1 MFGYGVG
8 SALGGSQ
15 HREIVGS
22 IPRHTAGYLPHF
34 AGGLP
39 HFAGWDT
46 IVGADPVSQAAAA
59 AVQQVASAPP
69 HMQAL
74 MAQHLARSPL
84 GNHPIVQQAL
94 GGAGN
99 PYPAS
104 MAPSSVAYG
113 SNLGVQQSPS
123 SKPRLFPIGFTSGGT
138 VAASGTVIITSR
150 PQILFRP
157 ERLIVPSAVATNF
170 QINDIR
176 VGKNSQLVQ
185 ASPLPASAFVET
197 AIDTRMTLDTAQEG
211 IDLSLNV
218 TNTDAGAAHAF
229 SALMFGAAI
238 DN

>member
-1 MFGYGVG
+1 MFGHYAG
-8 SALGGSQ
+8 SALGGSN

-22 IPRHTAGYLPHF
+22 VPRHTAGYLPHY
-34 AGGLP
+34 AGYLP
-39 HFAGWDT
+39 HYAGWDT
-46 IVGADPVSQAAAA
+46 IVGADPVAQAAQQAVAA
-59 AVQQVASAPP
+59 VASAPP
-69 HMQAL
+69 HMQ
-74 MAQHLARSPL
+74 QSLAMRLAASPL
-84 GNHPIVQQAL
+84 GRHPIVQGAL
-94 GGAGN
+94 GGGGG
-99 PYPAS
+99 PA
-104 MAPSSVAYG
+104 MPPSTVAYG
-113 SNLGVQQSPS
+113 SNLGIQSAPS

-157 ERLIVPSAVATNF
+157 ERLIVPSSLAANF

-218 TNTDAGAAHAF
+218 TNTDAVTAHAF
-229 SALMFGAAI
+229 SALMFGAAV